1 MNIQA
6 EKLSRIYLLVA
17 GLFFPAALL
26 THLGMGILRAEHW
39 LALSLES
46 LILVMYGL
54 CVILCL
60 WRRPQHPAVNVF
72 FWIGFLVSLTVVFP
86 PLDFWLR
93 PNWLFHLSV
102 ACYTLIYFL
111 NFAVVIHMAALVP
124 HRHPWITRHPWL
136 IHLLYT
142 LGGLLTITVYV
153 FLLSCVGEFR
163 AGCLEGFLTVRQ
175 ILMILYLFAGLC
187 GLILLGTAAHLN
199 RSRAERNQALLVFLG
214 LIPWNIQLILR
225 LTVPDLYQSFPGYF
239 LLEPMA
245 ILLIPCCFFI
255 AIFGFNLFGT
265 GFFFRKSLIYG
276 FSLLLLGIALVAVWS
291 GAGMVT
297 SSLIGFQPSFWNT
310 ALVLVLL
317 GIAARPVL
325 RRVTEGVDRAFFPEK
340 IALRRLQ
347 RTLIPGLANYTRL
360 DELARHLVESFHDS
374 LSMSVT
380 TLLVMDEN
388 APFLRRRAEAG
399 LPADARETGLPREE
413 LERLWP
419 DPVRRPLLYP
429 TVDHRMAALSGW
441 VRDTLRT
448 FQARVLVPIVFRE
461 NWIALLILGAPPAA
475 VAFSRD
481 DLNCLEVLAQQASA
495 MMENA
500 RLYDLATHDQ
510 LTGLPRRRFLLEQL
524 AAELERSRRTA
535 RTFAVCLL
543 DLDDFKQVNDQH
555 GHLAGDQALRGVAGV
570 LRDSLRQIDG
580 AARFG
585 GEEFAVLLRET
596 DEDGAR
602 ASAEKIRT
610 AVAAAAVRYQ
620 DAPPFHLTVSIGLY
634 IFRMTD
640 ADLTPTDIL
649 ERADQALYRAK
660 AAGKNRVVVW
670 IPV

>member
-1 MNIQA
+1 MSISA
-6 EKLSRIYLLVA
+6 DRLSRIYLLVA
-17 GLFFPAALL
+17 GVFFPAALL
-26 THLGMGILRAEHW
+26 AHLGLGIMRAEHG

-46 LILVMYGL
+46 LVLVMYGL
-54 CVILCL
+54 CVLLCL

-72 FWIGFLVSLTVVFP
+72 FWVGFLVSLTVVFP
-86 PLDFWLR
+86 PLDSWLR
-93 PNWLFHLSV
+93 PDWLFQLSV
-102 ACYTLIYFL
+102 ACYTLVYFI
-111 NFAVVIHMAALVP
+111 NFAVVIHMAALIP
-124 HRHPWITRHPWL
+124 RRHPWITRHPRL
-136 IHLLYT
+136 IHLLYA
-142 LGGLLTITVYV
+142 LGGLLTIAVYV
-153 FLLSCVGEFR
+153 FLLSRVGEFR
-163 AGCLEGFLTVRQ
+163 AGRLEGFLTVRQ
-175 ILMILYLFAGLC
+175 ILMGLYLFAGLC
-187 GLILLGTAAHLN
+187 GLVLLGTAAHLN

-214 LIPWNIQLILR
+214 LVPWNIQLILR
-225 LTVPDLYQSFPGYF
+225 LTAPAVYQSLPGYF

-276 FSLLLLGIALVAVWS
+276 FSLLLLGIAVVAVWS

-325 RRVTEGVDRAFFPEK
+325 RRVTEGVDQAFFPEK

-347 RTLIPGLANYTRL
+347 RTLIPDLAGFTRL
-360 DELARHLVESFHDS
+360 EDLARHLVESFHHS
-374 LSMSVT
+374 LPLSTT
-380 TLLVMDEN
+380 TLLVMEEN

-399 LPADARETGLPREE
+399 LPADVRETGLPREE

-419 DPVRRPLLYP
+419 DKVRRPLLYP
-429 TVDHRMAALSGW
+429 TGDRRMAALSDW
-441 VRDTLRT
+441 VRDTLHS

-461 NWIALLILGAPPAA
+461 NWIALLVLGAPPAA

-481 DLNCLEVLAQQASA
+481 DLGCLEILAQQASA

-510 LTGLPRRRFLLEQL
+510 LTGLPRRRYLQEQL
-524 AAELERSRRTA
+524 LSELERSRRTA
-535 RTFAVCLL
+535 RTFGVCLL
-543 DLDDFKQVNDQH
+543 DLDDFKQVNDRF
-555 GHLAGDQALRGVAGV
+555 GHLAGDHALRCVAAV
-570 LRDSLRQIDG
+570 LRDSLRQIDV

-602 ASAEKIRT
+602 ASAEKIRA
-610 AVAAAAVRYQ
+610 AVAAETVHYPG
-620 DAPPFHLTVSIGLY
+620 APSLRLTISIGLY
-634 IFRMTD
+634 LYRIAD
-640 ADLTPTDIL
+640 AELTPTDIL

-660 AAGKNRVVVW
+660 AAGKNRVAV
-670 IPV
+670 